1 MIFDGLLAR
10 FISTKNQTHHNFLL
24 MAQLI
29 PDQGLQ
35 IYQAVSPHSFRK
47 TKMSVIFFTR
57 PDAGALGSWFYYCC
71 IHEVWSV
78 HNMRKSATC

>member
-10 FISTKNQTHHNFLL
+10 FISTKIQTHHNFFL

-35 IYQAVSPHSFRK
+35 IYQAHSPPSFRK
-47 TKMSVIFFTR
+47 TQMSALFFTR
-57 PDAGALGSWFYYCC
+57 
-71 IHEVWSV
+71 HSV
-78 HNMRKSATC
+78 MVP

>member
-10 FISTKNQTHHNFLL
+10 FTSTKNQTHYNFFL
-24 MAQLI
+24 MAQMI

-35 IYQAVSPHSFRK
+35 IYQALGPHSSRK

-57 PDAGALGSWFYYCC
+57 
-71 IHEVWSV
+71 H
-78 HNMRKSATC
+78 SAMVPWVLVLLPLYP